1 MTSASKTFG
10 RPPTYHLGAMA
21 VGDTINL
28 PVPTPAD
35 VKRVARNTSQYGL
48 RHERCYRCRT
58 NSDTRVIT
66 ITRVR

>member
-1 MTSASKTFG
+1 
-10 RPPTYHLGAMA
+10 MA
-21 VGDTINL
+21 VGDAINL